1 MGGEAGRAGAGA
13 GILAPMMSDWSE
25 GRGLVLIVSGPSGAG
40 KTTIARALER
50 ACPDGFF
57 SVSLTTR
64 QPGPGDR
71 DGVDYRFVTEEE
83 FAERAAPA
91 PGKPMGEFLEHAGVY
106 GRRYGTLRGPV
117 EEALAAGRLVILE
130 IDVQGAKQ
138 VKAAIPGAAGLFV
151 LPPSDESLLAR
162 LRARRRDTE
171 EAIQRRFTAAQ
182 REIAEARAC
191 GVFDRFIVNDEL
203 DRAVGEAIGVVQ
215 GLRAGR
221 PG

>member
-1 MGGEAGRAGAGA
+1 
-13 GILAPMMSDWSE
+13 MMSDWSE
-25 GRGLVLIVSGPSGAG
+25 GRGLVLVVSGPSGAG

-50 ACPDGFF
+50 ACPDAHF

-83 FAERAAPA
+83 FAQRASPQ

-106 GRRYGTLRGPV
+106 GRRYGTLRAPV
-117 EEALAAGRLVILE
+117 DEAMRAGKLVILE

-138 VKAAIPGAAGLFV
+138 VKGAMPGASGLFV

-162 LRARRRDTE
+162 LRARRRDSE
-171 EAIQRRFTAAQ
+171 EAIQRRFAAAQ
-182 REIAEARAC
+182 REIAEARTC
-191 GVFDRFIVNDEL
+191 GVYDRFIVNDEL
-203 DRAVGEAIGVVQ
+203 ERAVAEAVEVVK
-215 GLRAGR
+215 GIRAGR
-221 PG
+221 G